1 MIFFILIGLIVGILE
16 GSLGAGAGAVLIPL
30 LIWNG
35 LSYSEA
41 VALGLAMNSVPRG
54 VPGVYIYYKQG
65 DWRIRESIVVILSST
80 VGVFLGAYLMSI
92 YKIPHR
98 TMTRILSVVLMLLSI
113 GLWTTNME

>member
-1 MIFFILIGLIVGILE
+1 MIFLVLIGLIVGILE

-30 LIWNG
+30 LIWSG

-41 VALGLAMNSVPRG
+41 VAVGLAMNSFPRG
-54 VPGVYIYYKQG
+54 VPGVYVYYKQG

-92 YKIPHR
+92 YKISHEV
-98 TMTRILSVVLMLLSI
+98 MTRILSVVLMMMSV
-113 GLWTTNME
+113 GLWFS